1 MIDATSRETHA
12 AAALPCHKPHVL
24 LLLCPLCIS
33 VLCLRFVSQI
43 SGIREVK
50 KNVRP
55 FVRLFLTLYQRLNRL
70 SDFHATLHR
79 RSLQKIV
86 KQEWL
91 SSEWAHFT

>member
-1 MIDATSRETHA
+1 MDATDRETHA
-12 AAALPCHKPHVL
+12 TAALPCHKPRVL

-33 VLCLRFVSQI
+33 LLCLHFVSRI
-43 SGIREVK
+43 FAIREVK
-50 KNVRP
+50 NNVRP
-55 FVRLFLTLYQRLNRL
+55 FVRLFVTLYQRLNRL

-79 RSLQKIV
+79 RSLQKIM